1 MDWRGDGLGFAC
13 AAFEVVVTR
22 SITITNSPT
31 SFSITMTLVR
41 IGVGPSSIHGL
52 GCIARERIEKGEIV
66 WRFDERFD
74 KVIRKEVVDGL
85 PAAARENLLN
95 YAFVSRATG
104 DYILCSDDSRF
115 TNHSPDPNIVC
126 VVPEGTTDNDLV
138 CYAKRTILPGEEM
151 TNDYR
156 EFDEESG
163 EDLTFS

>member
-1 MDWRGDGLGFAC
+1 
-13 AAFEVVVTR
+13 
-22 SITITNSPT
+22 
-31 SFSITMTLVR
+31 MTLVR
-41 IGVGPSSIHGL
+41 IGVGPSKIHGL
-52 GCIARERIEKGEIV
+52 GCIARETIEEGQMV
-66 WRFDERFD
+66 WRFDDRFD
-74 KVIRKEVVDGL
+74 KVITKKVFESL
-85 PAAARENLLN
+85 PEAARENLVI

-126 VVPEGTTDNDLV
+126 IIPEGTTGNDLV

-163 EDLTFS
+163 DDLEFN